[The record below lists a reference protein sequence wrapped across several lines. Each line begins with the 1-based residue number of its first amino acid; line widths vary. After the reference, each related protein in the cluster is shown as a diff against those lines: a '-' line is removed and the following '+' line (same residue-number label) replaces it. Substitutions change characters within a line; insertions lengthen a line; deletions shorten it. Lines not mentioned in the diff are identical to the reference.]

1 MNETAAKIVS
11 EVTEMREESVKYFLC
26 DDGSYIAATYAAP
39 VHYNENGVWKEIDNT
54 LTPSSKSGETV
65 YSTKGGL
72 NITVPSELGSGK
84 RFTATNG
91 GYTISFGV
99 KSIDNSL
106 SAQAKVVETDALP
119 SVVKMNST
127 AEISDEKVTA
137 LSMAQN
143 AETLTEKQKVEKFNN
158 EQMTVDKQSGAVV
171 YKGFDQQSDLEYIVT
186 SNSLKENIVVYK
198 PQDEYVYSFDL
209 DSDGLIPVEQAN
221 GSIILVE
228 SEASQE
234 AVFTLDAPYMYDAN
248 GAESYDIE
256 LSIKENGD
264 EYVVTVEVDS
274 TWLNNS
280 EREFPVVID
289 PTWSAPNSKIQDIY
303 VINGTFANSPRSNS
317 EIRAGRN
324 LTNIVRSY
332 IKLTLPSN
340 LPIGYSLYNSTLV
353 LRKQNYF
360 KVSEDIE
367 VRAYDCKDAAAW
379 STSSI
384 SWNNQPFNNS
394 NNGYLNSNPELL
406 SSVAASSG
414 LSSYTFNITGA
425 VQRWINGGNNNG
437 IMLASS
443 NESTKTQVDF
453 YSTRASSSGS
463 RPSFVMYYYDPYVS
477 EKKWTPKCQLSDSK
491 TVHVRCSLPWTV
503 EISPDSP
510 WLSVTDLKDK
520 TFKLRAAE
528 NTMASARSGTATVK
542 TSLNGVESVIGT
554 IAVTQFG
561 AEPNIIL
568 STEQVDLKHTNQS
581 KTITVTSN
589 SSWTV
594 SKDSDW
600 IDIENGEGTGN
611 ASFEINT
618 TENNTSNTRIGTIT
632 VQAGTVSKTITV
644 TQFDG
649 VSELFNP
656 INSNDT
662 SETRASTEYN
672 HPLAQWAM
680 KLAYSAYM
688 PLKGRIS
695 DIAPGMFMESGI
707 NPAQDEL
714 AACGF
719 ESNIYNN
726 GENDTVCHV
735 IGHRNISYDL
745 SNNIDGGNDDATL
758 GVYKNVSGSG
768 FEGCFI
774 SNDQSGLRS
783 DDAMDSTGMY
793 CGGYSGA
800 FWNTLSLEGA
810 NNTDGG
816 NNNGTLGILEG
827 TGKCEPT
834 GVFSGNDSSGL
845 RTDVSMDSIGMSCV
859 GSSEAFWNTLSLEG
873 ANNTD
878 CVFKTNTN
886 GGNNGYFGVSK
897 GTIARKSVGAFVRND
912 SSCLRTDDFVDDI
925 YIDSRQNS
933 GTFQNTLNSDGE
945 NNADCM
951 RTLVVVDI
959 RGTSTNKDWIT
970 DVGTQFTSV
979 GINFETG
986 MNMVL
991 NSLYHGTGDTENC
1004 TECNGDGCEFCEG
1017 YIPHNNISNPIFLV
1031 TGHSLGAAVA
1041 NLVASHLNS
1050 CTDTAHCSGTRT
1062 VQDVYAYTFAT
1073 PKTVKNSTGNNDQNI
1088 FNILNNND
1096 VVPLVPTNIM
1106 ALNWADNG
1114 WTRHGRDFHL
1124 SMPMYVQLPL
1134 LKSLDTAALGLG
1146 GHAMSTYSHWLETL
1160 PGKLNKNA
1168 EAITAADLDA
1178 ISDAREAAG
1187 LLPRLLRVKCP
1198 VDVTLK
1204 DSEGNIIA
1212 YESARENAVYPNITE
1227 SEVVSWISNNNE
1239 KVFFL
1244 PFGCEDVTAEI
1255 EAYDYG
1261 TMNVALETIGA
1272 GDQLDSMTYSN
1283 VSLYPGKD
1291 FEIQIDENSVP
1302 SESQLMAVA
1311 EDGTQ
1316 TEPSKNPYLKSAVPD
1331 TPYAGNNYITVV
1343 TDRSV
1348 TKVQFVHHD
1357 SRDTM
1362 TYTRDNVDVTLVDDG
1377 EVLTWRIHR
1386 NFPAT
1391 VYDVGVKVG
1400 SYNWYYTE
1408 RVFELKTS

>member
-1 MNETAAKIVS
+1 MKKKKVCKMITAAALSLLFVFSIIPASALDSLSVEETAAKIVS

-26 DDGSYIAATYAAP
+26 DDGSHIAATYAAP

-72 NITVPSELGSGK
+72 NVTVPSDLGSGK

-127 AEISDEKVTA
+127 AEISNEKVTA
-137 LSMAQN
+137 SSMAQK

-171 YKGFDQQSDLEYIVT
+171 YKGFDRQSDLEYIVT

-198 PQDEYVYSFDL
+198 PQAEYVYSFDL

-228 SEASQE
+228 SEDSQE

-264 EYVVTVEVDS
+264 EYVVTVEADS

-289 PTWSAPNSKIQDIY
+289 PTWSAPNSKIQDVY
-303 VINGTFANSPRSNS
+303 VINGTFANSPRSNT

-332 IKLTLPSN
+332 IKLTLPTN

-353 LRKQNYF
+353 LKKQNYF
-360 KVSEDIE
+360 KVSKDIDI
-367 VRAYDCKDAAAW
+367 RAYDCKNVASW

-384 SWNNQPFNNS
+384 SWNNQPFDNS
-394 NNGYLNSNPELL
+394 NNGYLNSDPELL
-406 SSVAASSG
+406 SSVAAKSDMD
-414 LSSYTFNITGA
+414 SYSFDITKA
-425 VQRWINGGNNNG
+425 VSRWEKGETNNG

-443 NESTKTQVDF
+443 DESTKTQVDF
-453 YSTRASSSGS
+453 YSTRATAAET
-463 RPSFVMYYYDPYVS
+463 RPNFVMYYHDPYVS
-477 EKKWTPKCQLSDSK
+477 LKKWTPTCKSSVSS
-491 TVHVRCSLPWTV
+491 TVNILCRLPWTV
-503 EISPDSP
+503 EITPDSP
-510 WLSVTDLKDK
+510 WLTVTDLKAK
-520 TFKLRAAE
+520 SFKLKAAE
-528 NTMASARSGTATVK
+528 NTLASERSGTVTVK
-542 TSLNGVESVIGT
+542 TSLGDVTSVIGT
-554 IAVTQFG
+554 ITVTQFG

-568 STEQVDLKHTNQS
+568 DTEHMDVKHTNQT
-581 KTITVTSN
+581 KTISVVSN
-589 SSWTV
+589 SSWTA
-594 SKDSDW
+594 SSNSDW
-600 IDIENGEGTGN
+600 IEIENGNGIGNSTFSMTVQGNTKQENGTN
-611 ASFEINT
+611 D
-618 TENNTSNTRIGTIT
+618 TRTGTVT

-644 TQFDG
+644 RQFDEA
-649 VSELFNP
+649 SEYFNP
-656 INSNDT
+656 INS
-662 SETRASTEYN
+662 EGIGVTRPSTEYN

-680 KLAYSAYM
+680 KLAYAAYK
-688 PLKGRIS
+688 PLKGQFS
-695 DIAPGMFMESGI
+695 DIAPGKFMEPDIRS
-707 NPAQDEL
+707 AQEEL
-714 AACGF
+714 DDYGF
-719 ESNIYNN
+719 ESSIYND
-726 GENDTVCHV
+726 GDNDTVCHV
-735 IGHRNISYDL
+735 IGHKQIYANI
-745 SNNIDGGNDDATL
+745 NNSTNGGND
-758 GVYKNVSGSG
+758 
-768 FEGCFI
+768 
-774 SNDQSGLRS
+774 
-783 DDAMDSTGMY
+783 
-793 CGGYSGA
+793 
-800 FWNTLSLEGA
+800 
-810 NNTDGG
+810 
-816 NNNGTLGILEG
+816 NGTLGIFEG
-827 TGKCEPT
+827 TAKCRST
-834 GVFSGNDSSGL
+834 GVIYGTNQSGL
-845 RTDVSMDSIGMSCV
+845 RTDVSMDSTGMSCV
-859 GSSEAFWNTLSLEG
+859 GSSEAFWNTLNSNG
-873 ANNTD
+873 ANNT
-878 CVFKTNTN
+878 
-886 GGNNGYFGVSK
+886 
-897 GTIARKSVGAFVRND
+897 
-912 SSCLRTDDFVDDI
+912 
-925 YIDSRQNS
+925 
-933 GTFQNTLNSDGE
+933 
-945 NNADCM
+945 DCM

-959 RGTSTNKDWIT
+959 RGSSTNKDWIT
-970 DVGTQFTSV
+970 DFGTQLDPNWGSF
-979 GINFETG
+979 GAG
-986 MNMVL
+986 MEMVL
-991 NSLYHGTGDTENC
+991 KSLYHGTGDTENC
-1004 TECNGDGCEFCEG
+1004 TKCNGKSDGCEYCKG
-1017 YIPHNNISNPIFLV
+1017 YIPFNNISNPIFLV

-1041 NLVASHLNS
+1041 NLVAEHLNS
-1050 CTDTAHCSGTRT
+1050 CKDTNHCPGSRT
-1062 VQDVYAYTFAT
+1062 EKDIYSYTFAT
-1073 PKTVKNSTGNNDQNI
+1073 PKTVKNKQGSDSQNI

-1096 VVPLVPTNIM
+1096 IVPLVPTNIL

-1114 WTRHGRDFHL
+1114 WTRHGRDFRIT
-1124 SMPMYVQLPL
+1124 MPMNVDLWW
-1134 LKSLDTAALGLG
+1134 LKPFDTALLGFG
-1146 GHAMSTYSHWLETL
+1146 GHAMSTYSRWLESL
-1160 PGKLNKNA
+1160 PGMLNKKA
-1168 EAITAADLDA
+1168 EDITTADLESLTDN
-1178 ISDAREAAG
+1178 REAVG
-1187 LLPRLLRVKCP
+1187 LLPRLFKVKCP

-1204 DSEGNIIA
+1204 DSAGNIVA
-1212 YESARENAVYPNITE
+1212 YESARENAVYPEIAE
-1227 SEVVSWISNNNE
+1227 SGIASWISKDNE

-1272 GDQLDSMTYSN
+1272 GDQLESMTYSN

-1302 SESQLMAVA
+1302 NESRLMAVA

-1377 EVLTWRIHR
+1377 ETLTWRIHR

-1408 RVFELKTS
+1408 RVFELTRA

>member
-1 MNETAAKIVS
+1 MKKKKVCKMITAAALSLLFVFSIIPASALDSLSVEETTAKIVS

-72 NITVPSELGSGK
+72 NVTVPSDLESGK

-127 AEISDEKVTA
+127 ADISDEKVTA
-137 LSMAQN
+137 SSMAQKV
-143 AETLTEKQKVEKFNN
+143 ETLTEKQKVEKFNN

-171 YKGFDQQSDLEYIVT
+171 YKGFNQQFDLEYIVT

-198 PQDEYVYSFDL
+198 PQAEYVYSFDL

-228 SEASQE
+228 SEDSQE

-264 EYVVTVEVDS
+264 EYVVTVEADS

-289 PTWSAPNSKIQDIY
+289 PTWSAPNSKIQDVY
-303 VINGTFANSPRSNS
+303 VINGTFANSPRSNT

-332 IKLTLPSN
+332 IKLTLPTN

-353 LRKQNYF
+353 LKKQNYF
-360 KVSEDIE
+360 KVSKDIDI
-367 VRAYDCKDAAAW
+367 RAYDCKDAASW

-384 SWNNQPFNNS
+384 SWNNQPFDNS
-394 NNGYLNSNPELL
+394 NNGYLNSDPELL
-406 SSVAASSG
+406 SSVAAKSDSED
-414 LSSYTFNITGA
+414 YIFNITKA
-425 VQRWINGGNNNG
+425 VSRWEKGETNNG

-443 NESTKTQVDF
+443 DESAKTQVDF
-453 YSTRASSSGS
+453 YSTRATAAET
-463 RPSFVMYYYDPYVS
+463 RPNFVMYYHDPYVS
-477 EKKWTPKCQLSDSK
+477 LKKWTPTCKSSVSS
-491 TVHVRCSLPWTV
+491 TVHVLCRLPWTV

-510 WLSVTDLKDK
+510 WLTVTDLKASS
-520 TFKLRAAE
+520 FKLKATE
-528 NTMASARSGTATVK
+528 NTLASERSGTVTVK
-542 TSLNGVESVIGT
+542 TSLGDVTSVIGT
-554 IAVTQFG
+554 ITVTQFG

-568 STEQVDLKHTNQS
+568 DTEHMDVKHTNQT
-581 KTITVTSN
+581 KTISVVSN
-589 SSWTV
+589 SSWTA
-594 SKDSDW
+594 SSNSDW
-600 IDIENGEGTGN
+600 IEIENGNGIGNSTFSMTVQGNTKQENGTN
-611 ASFEINT
+611 D
-618 TENNTSNTRIGTIT
+618 TRTGTVT

-644 TQFDG
+644 RQFDEA
-649 VSELFNP
+649 SEYFNP
-656 INSNDT
+656 INS
-662 SETRASTEYN
+662 EGIGVTRPSTEYN

-680 KLAYSAYM
+680 KLAYAAYK
-688 PLKGRIS
+688 PLKGQFS
-695 DIAPGMFMESGI
+695 DIAPGKFMEPDIRS
-707 NPAQDEL
+707 AQEEL
-714 AACGF
+714 DDYGF
-719 ESNIYNN
+719 ESSIYND
-726 GENDTVCHV
+726 GDNDTVCHV
-735 IGHRNISYDL
+735 IGHKQIYANI
-745 SNNIDGGNDDATL
+745 NNSTNGGND
-758 GVYKNVSGSG
+758 
-768 FEGCFI
+768 
-774 SNDQSGLRS
+774 
-783 DDAMDSTGMY
+783 
-793 CGGYSGA
+793 
-800 FWNTLSLEGA
+800 
-810 NNTDGG
+810 
-816 NNNGTLGILEG
+816 NGTLGIFEG
-827 TGKCEPT
+827 TAKCRST
-834 GVFSGNDSSGL
+834 GVIYGTNQSGL
-845 RTDVSMDSIGMSCV
+845 RTDVSMDSTGMSCV
-859 GSSEAFWNTLSLEG
+859 GSSEAFWNTLNSNG
-873 ANNTD
+873 ANNT
-878 CVFKTNTN
+878 
-886 GGNNGYFGVSK
+886 
-897 GTIARKSVGAFVRND
+897 
-912 SSCLRTDDFVDDI
+912 
-925 YIDSRQNS
+925 
-933 GTFQNTLNSDGE
+933 
-945 NNADCM
+945 DCM

-959 RGTSTNKDWIT
+959 RGSSTNKDWIT
-970 DVGTQFTSV
+970 DFGTQLDPNWGSF
-979 GINFETG
+979 GAG
-986 MNMVL
+986 MEMVL
-991 NSLYHGTGDTENC
+991 KSLYHGTGDTENC
-1004 TECNGDGCEFCEG
+1004 TKCNGGGCEHCKG
-1017 YIPHNNISNPIFLV
+1017 YIPYNNISNPIFLV

-1041 NLVASHLNS
+1041 NLVAEHLNS
-1050 CTDTAHCSGTRT
+1050 CKDTNHCPGSRT
-1062 VQDVYAYTFAT
+1062 EKDIYAYTFAT
-1073 PKTVKNSTGNNDQNI
+1073 PKTENDITKYDNKKNQNI

-1096 VVPLVPTNIM
+1096 IVTFVPTNFSKP
-1106 ALNWADNG
+1106 NWSDNG
-1114 WTRHGRDFHL
+1114 WTRYGRDFRIT
-1124 SMPMYVQLPL
+1124 MPLYLNSRFIK
-1134 LKSLDTAALGLG
+1134 KSGTADFGFG
-1146 GHAMSTYSHWLETL
+1146 GHAMSTYRHWLEIL
-1160 PGKLNKNA
+1160 PGMLNKKA
-1168 EAITAADLDA
+1168 EDITTEDLKS
-1178 ISDAREAAG
+1178 ISDDRDAVG
-1187 LLPRLLRVKCP
+1187 LLPRLFKVKCP

-1204 DSEGNIIA
+1204 DSDENIVA
-1212 YESARENAVYPNITE
+1212 YESARENAVYPEITE
-1227 SEVVSWISNNNE
+1227 RGITSYISEDNE

-1255 EAYDYG
+1255 EAHDYG

-1272 GDQLDSMTYSN
+1272 GDQLESMTYSN

-1302 SESQLMAVA
+1302 NESRLMAVA

-1377 EVLTWRIHR
+1377 ETLTWRIHR

-1408 RVFELKTS
+1408 RVFELTRA

>member
-1 MNETAAKIVS
+1 MKKKKVCKRITAVALSLLFVLSIIPASALDSLSVEETAAKIVS

-72 NITVPSELGSGK
+72 NVTVPSELGSGK

-106 SAQAKVVETDALP
+106 SAQAKVVETDAFP

-137 LSMAQN
+137 SSMAQK

-171 YKGFDQQSDLEYIVT
+171 YKGFNQQSDLEYIVT

-198 PQDEYVYSFDL
+198 PQAEYVYSFDL
-209 DSDGLIPVEQAN
+209 DSDGLIPVEQPN

-228 SEASQE
+228 SAASQE

-264 EYVVTVEVDS
+264 EYVVTVEADS

-280 EREFPVVID
+280 ERKFPVVID
-289 PTWSAPNSKIQDIY
+289 PTWSAPNSKIQDVY

-332 IKLTLPSN
+332 IKLTLPTN
-340 LPIGYSLYNSTLV
+340 LPIGYSVYSSTITFT
-353 LRKQNYF
+353 KQNYF
-360 KVSEDIE
+360 KVSKDID
-367 VRAYDCKDAAAW
+367 VRAYDCKDAASW

-384 SWNNQPFNNS
+384 SWNNQPFDNT
-394 NNGYLNSNPELL
+394 NNGYLHSKPELL
-406 SSVAASSG
+406 SSVAAKSDMD
-414 LSSYTFNITGA
+414 SYSFDITKA
-425 VQRWINGGNNNG
+425 VQRWENGGNNNG

-443 NESTKTQVDF
+443 DESTKTQVDF
-453 YSTRASSSGS
+453 YSTRETTAEK
-463 RPSFVMYYYDPYVS
+463 RPAFVMSYNLPRVS
-477 EKKWTPKCQLSDSK
+477 MQRWTPTCESSNSG
-491 TVHVRCSLPWTV
+491 TVNVTCGLPWTV
-503 EISPDSP
+503 EVSPDSP
-510 WLSVTDLKDK
+510 WLTVTNLKASS
-520 TFKLRAAE
+520 FKLKADE
-528 NTMASARSGTATVK
+528 NTLASERSGTVTVK
-542 TSLNGVESVIGT
+542 TSLGNVTSVIGT
-554 IAVTQFG
+554 IAVTQLG
-561 AEPNIIL
+561 AEPSVVLDTEHLRVNH
-568 STEQVDLKHTNQS
+568 TEQT

-589 SSWTV
+589 SSWSAST
-594 SKDSDW
+594 DSDW
-600 IDIENGEGTGN
+600 IEIENGNGIGN
-611 ASFEINT
+611 STFSIKTKNNAMVEDEINNSRT
-618 TENNTSNTRIGTIT
+618 GTVT
-632 VQAGTVSKTITV
+632 VQAGTVSKIITV
-644 TQFDG
+644 TQYDEASDF
-649 VSELFNP
+649 FNK
-656 INSNDT
+656 INSDGIN
-662 SETRASTEYN
+662 ETRPSTEYY

-680 KLAYSAYM
+680 KLAYSAYK
-688 PLKGRIS
+688 PLKGQFS
-695 DIAPGMFMESGI
+695 DIAPGKFMEPGI
-707 NPAQDEL
+707 REAQEEL
-714 AACGF
+714 RDYGF
-719 ESNIYNN
+719 ESSIYND
-726 GENDTVCHV
+726 GDNDTVCHV
-735 IGHRNISYDL
+735 IGHKQIYANI
-745 SNNIDGGNDDATL
+745 NN
-758 GVYKNVSGSG
+758 S
-768 FEGCFI
+768 
-774 SNDQSGLRS
+774 
-783 DDAMDSTGMY
+783 
-793 CGGYSGA
+793 
-800 FWNTLSLEGA
+800 
-810 NNTDGG
+810 
-816 NNNGTLGILEG
+816 
-827 TGKCEPT
+827 
-834 GVFSGNDSSGL
+834 
-845 RTDVSMDSIGMSCV
+845 
-859 GSSEAFWNTLSLEG
+859 
-873 ANNTD
+873 
-878 CVFKTNTN
+878 TN
-886 GGNNGYFGVSK
+886 GGNDNDRYLGVLEGIDRNESI
-897 GTIARKSVGAFVRND
+897 GVYTDND
-912 SSCLRTDDFVDDI
+912 SSRLRTDDFVGNV
-925 YIDSRQNS
+925 YFDSRKNS
-933 GTFQNTLNSDGE
+933 GTFQNTLSSDGA
-945 NNADCM
+945 NNTNDM
-951 RTLVVVDI
+951 RTLVVIDI
-959 RGTSTNKDWIT
+959 RGTSTNRDWVT
-970 DVGTQFTSV
+970 DIGTQ
-979 GINFETG
+979 INPDWGSFDAG
-986 MNMVL
+986 MEIVL
-991 NSLYHGTGDTENC
+991 KSLYHGTGDTENC
-1004 TECNGDGCEFCEG
+1004 KKCNGNSNGCAYCKG
-1017 YIPHNNISNPIFLV
+1017 YIPFNNISNPIFLV

-1041 NLVASHLNS
+1041 NLLAEHLIS
-1050 CTDTAHCSGTRT
+1050 CDNTNHCPGSRKIE
-1062 VQDVYAYTFAT
+1062 DIYAYTFAT
-1073 PKTVKNSTGNNDQNI
+1073 PKTVKNKPGKDYKNI

-1096 VVPLVPTNIM
+1096 IVPLVPTNIL

-1114 WTRHGRDFHL
+1114 WTRHGRDFRIT
-1124 SMPMYVQLPL
+1124 MPMDVDLWW
-1134 LKSLDTAALGLG
+1134 LKPFDTALLGFG
-1146 GHAMSTYSHWLETL
+1146 GHAMSTYSRWLEKL
-1160 PGKLNKNA
+1160 PGMLNKKA
-1168 EAITAADLDA
+1168 EDITTADLESLTDN
-1178 ISDAREAAG
+1178 REAVG
-1187 LLPRLLRVKCP
+1187 LLPRLLTIKCP

-1204 DSEGNIIA
+1204 DSAGNIVA
-1212 YESARENAVYPNITE
+1212 YESARENAVYPEITE
-1227 SEVVSWISNNNE
+1227 SGITSWISKDNE

-1261 TMNVALETIGA
+1261 TMNVALKTIGA
-1272 GDQLDSMTYSN
+1272 GDQLESMTYSN

-1377 EVLTWRIHR
+1377 ETLTWRIHR

-1408 RVFELKTS
+1408 RVFELTRA

>member
-1 MNETAAKIVS
+1 MKRKKVFKRITAAALSLLFVFSIIPASALDSLSVEETTAKIVS

-72 NITVPSELGSGK
+72 NVTVPSDLGSGK

-127 AEISDEKVTA
+127 AEISNEKVTA
-137 LSMAQN
+137 SSMAQK

-171 YKGFDQQSDLEYIVT
+171 YKGFDRQSDLEYIVT

-198 PQDEYVYSFDL
+198 PQDEYVYRFDL
-209 DSDGLIPVEQAN
+209 DSDGLIPIEQPN

-264 EYVVTVEVDS
+264 EYVVMVEADS

-289 PTWSAPNSKIQDIY
+289 PTWSAPNSKIQDVY
-303 VINGTFANSPRSNS
+303 VINGTFANSPRSNT

-332 IKLTLPSN
+332 IKLSMPTN
-340 LPIGYSLYNSTLV
+340 LPTGYVLKHSTLTFK
-353 LRKQNYF
+353 KQNYF
-360 KVSEDIE
+360 KTSKDID
-367 VRAYDCKDAAAW
+367 VRAYDCKDAASW

-384 SWNNQPFNNS
+384 SWNNQPFSNS

-406 SSVAASSG
+406 SSVAAKSD
-414 LSSYTFNITGA
+414 LDSYSFSITKA
-425 VQRWINGGNNNG
+425 VQRWLNGEINNG
-437 IMLASS
+437 IMLSS
-443 NESTKTQVDF
+443 SDESTKTQVDF
-453 YSTRASSSGS
+453 YSTRTSASEN
-463 RPSFVMYYYDPYVS
+463 RPGFVIYYQPPYVAS
-477 EKKWTPKCQLSDSK
+477 QAWTPTYESSTCRAIGV
-491 TVHVRCSLPWTV
+491 TCSLPWTV

-510 WLSVTDLKDK
+510 WLTVTDLKAN
-520 TFKLRAAE
+520 TFKLKVDE
-528 NTMASARSGTATVK
+528 NTLASERVGTATVK
-542 TSLNGVESVIGT
+542 MTANGTGIAIGT
-554 IAVTQFG
+554 ITVTQFG
-561 AEPNIIL
+561 AEPSVVL
-568 STEQVDLKHTNQS
+568 DTEHLDVKHTNQT
-581 KTITVTSN
+581 KTITVASN
-589 SSWTV
+589 SSW
-594 SKDSDW
+594 SASSDSSW
-600 IDIENGEGTGN
+600 IEIENGNGIGNSTFSMTVQGNTKQENGTN
-611 ASFEINT
+611 D
-618 TENNTSNTRIGTIT
+618 TRTGTVT

-644 TQFDG
+644 RQFDEA
-649 VSELFNP
+649 SEYFNP
-656 INSNDT
+656 INS
-662 SETRASTEYN
+662 EGIGVTRPSTEYN

-680 KLAYSAYM
+680 KLAYAAYK
-688 PLKGRIS
+688 PLKGQFS
-695 DIAPGMFMESGI
+695 DIAPGKFMEPDIRS
-707 NPAQDEL
+707 AQEEL
-714 AACGF
+714 DDYGF
-719 ESNIYNN
+719 ESSIYND
-726 GENDTVCHV
+726 GDNDTVCHV
-735 IGHRNISYDL
+735 IGHKQIYANI
-745 SNNIDGGNDDATL
+745 NNSTNGGND
-758 GVYKNVSGSG
+758 
-768 FEGCFI
+768 
-774 SNDQSGLRS
+774 
-783 DDAMDSTGMY
+783 
-793 CGGYSGA
+793 
-800 FWNTLSLEGA
+800 
-810 NNTDGG
+810 
-816 NNNGTLGILEG
+816 NGTLGIFEG
-827 TGKCEPT
+827 TAKCRST
-834 GVFSGNDSSGL
+834 GVIYGTNQSGL
-845 RTDVSMDSIGMSCV
+845 RTDVSMDSTGMSCV
-859 GSSEAFWNTLSLEG
+859 GSSEAFWNTLNSNG
-873 ANNTD
+873 ANNT
-878 CVFKTNTN
+878 
-886 GGNNGYFGVSK
+886 
-897 GTIARKSVGAFVRND
+897 
-912 SSCLRTDDFVDDI
+912 
-925 YIDSRQNS
+925 
-933 GTFQNTLNSDGE
+933 
-945 NNADCM
+945 DCM

-959 RGTSTNKDWIT
+959 RGSSTNKDWIT
-970 DVGTQFTSV
+970 DFGTQLDPNWGSF
-979 GINFETG
+979 GAG
-986 MNMVL
+986 MEMVL
-991 NSLYHGTGDTENC
+991 KSLYHGTGDTENC
-1004 TECNGDGCEFCEG
+1004 TKCNGKSDGCEYCKG
-1017 YIPHNNISNPIFLV
+1017 YIPFNNISNPIFLV

-1041 NLVASHLNS
+1041 NLVAEHLNS
-1050 CTDTAHCSGTRT
+1050 CKDTNHCPGSRT
-1062 VQDVYAYTFAT
+1062 EKDIYSYTFAT
-1073 PKTVKNSTGNNDQNI
+1073 PKTVKNKQGSDSQNI

-1096 VVPLVPTNIM
+1096 IVPLVPTNIL

-1114 WTRHGRDFHL
+1114 WTRHGRDFRIT
-1124 SMPMYVQLPL
+1124 MPMNVDLWW
-1134 LKSLDTAALGLG
+1134 LKPFDTALLGFG
-1146 GHAMSTYSHWLETL
+1146 GHAMSTYSRWLESF
-1160 PGKLNKNA
+1160 PGMLNKKA
-1168 EAITAADLDA
+1168 EDITTADLESLTDN
-1178 ISDAREAAG
+1178 REAVG
-1187 LLPRLLRVKCP
+1187 LLPRLFKVKCP

-1204 DSEGNIIA
+1204 DSAGNIVA
-1212 YESARENAVYPNITE
+1212 YESARENAVYPEIAESGIT
-1227 SEVVSWISNNNE
+1227 SWISKDNE

-1272 GDQLDSMTYSN
+1272 GDQLESMIYSN

-1302 SESQLMAVA
+1302 NESRLMAVA

-1377 EVLTWRIHR
+1377 ETLTWRIHR

-1408 RVFELKTS
+1408 RVFELTRA

>member
-1 MNETAAKIVS
+1 MKKKKVCKMITAAALSLLFVFSIISASALDSLSVEETTAKIVS

-72 NITVPSELGSGK
+72 NVTVPSNLGSGK

-91 GYTISFGV
+91 GYTISFSV

-127 AEISDEKVTA
+127 ADISDEKVTA
-137 LSMAQN
+137 SSMAQK

-171 YKGFDQQSDLEYIVT
+171 YKGFNQQSDLEYIVT

-198 PQDEYVYSFDL
+198 PQAEYVYSFDL

-264 EYVVTVEVDS
+264 EYVVTVEADS

-289 PTWSAPNSKIQDIY
+289 PTWSAPNSKIQDVY
-303 VINGTFANSPRSNS
+303 VINGTFANSPRSNT

-332 IKLTLPSN
+332 IKLSMPTN
-340 LPIGYSLYNSTLV
+340 LPTGYVLKHSTLTFK
-353 LRKQNYF
+353 KQNYF
-360 KVSEDIE
+360 KTSKDID
-367 VRAYDCKDAAAW
+367 VRAYDCKDAASW

-384 SWNNQPFNNS
+384 SWNNQPFSNS

-406 SSVAASSG
+406 SSVAAKSD
-414 LSSYTFNITGA
+414 LDSYSFSITKA
-425 VQRWINGGNNNG
+425 VQRWLNGEINNG
-437 IMLASS
+437 IMLSS
-443 NESTKTQVDF
+443 SDESTKTQVDF
-453 YSTRASSSGS
+453 YSTRTSASEN
-463 RPSFVMYYYDPYVS
+463 RPGFVIYYQPPYVAS
-477 EKKWTPKCQLSDSK
+477 QAWTPTYESSTCRAIGV
-491 TVHVRCSLPWTV
+491 TCSLPWTV

-510 WLSVTDLKDK
+510 WLTVTDLKAN
-520 TFKLRAAE
+520 TFKLKVDE
-528 NTMASARSGTATVK
+528 NTLASERVGTATVK
-542 TSLNGVESVIGT
+542 MTANGTGIAIGT
-554 IAVTQFG
+554 ITVTQFG
-561 AEPNIIL
+561 AEPSVVL
-568 STEQVDLKHTNQS
+568 DTEHLDVKHTNQT
-581 KTITVTSN
+581 KTITVASN
-589 SSWTV
+589 SSW
-594 SKDSDW
+594 SASSDSSW
-600 IDIENGEGTGN
+600 IEIENGNGIGNSTFSMTVQGNTKQENGTN
-611 ASFEINT
+611 D
-618 TENNTSNTRIGTIT
+618 TRTGTVT

-644 TQFDG
+644 RQFDEA
-649 VSELFNP
+649 SEYFNP
-656 INSNDT
+656 INS
-662 SETRASTEYN
+662 EGIGVTRPSTEYN

-680 KLAYSAYM
+680 KLAYAAYK
-688 PLKGRIS
+688 PLKGQFS
-695 DIAPGMFMESGI
+695 DIAPGKFMEPDIRS
-707 NPAQDEL
+707 AQEEL
-714 AACGF
+714 DDYGF
-719 ESNIYNN
+719 ESSIYND
-726 GENDTVCHV
+726 GDNDTVCHV
-735 IGHRNISYDL
+735 IGHKQIYANI
-745 SNNIDGGNDDATL
+745 NNSTNGGND
-758 GVYKNVSGSG
+758 
-768 FEGCFI
+768 
-774 SNDQSGLRS
+774 
-783 DDAMDSTGMY
+783 
-793 CGGYSGA
+793 
-800 FWNTLSLEGA
+800 
-810 NNTDGG
+810 
-816 NNNGTLGILEG
+816 NGTLGIFEG
-827 TGKCEPT
+827 TAKCRST
-834 GVFSGNDSSGL
+834 GVIYGTNQSGL
-845 RTDVSMDSIGMSCV
+845 RTDVSMDSTGMSCV
-859 GSSEAFWNTLSLEG
+859 GSSEAFWNTLNSNG
-873 ANNTD
+873 ANNT
-878 CVFKTNTN
+878 
-886 GGNNGYFGVSK
+886 
-897 GTIARKSVGAFVRND
+897 
-912 SSCLRTDDFVDDI
+912 
-925 YIDSRQNS
+925 
-933 GTFQNTLNSDGE
+933 
-945 NNADCM
+945 DCM

-959 RGTSTNKDWIT
+959 RGSSTNKDWIT
-970 DVGTQFTSV
+970 DFGTQLDPNWGSF
-979 GINFETG
+979 GAG
-986 MNMVL
+986 MEMVL
-991 NSLYHGTGDTENC
+991 KSLYHGTGDTENC
-1004 TECNGDGCEFCEG
+1004 TKCNGKSDGCEYCKG
-1017 YIPHNNISNPIFLV
+1017 YIPFNNISNPIFLV

-1041 NLVASHLNS
+1041 NLVAEHLNS
-1050 CTDTAHCSGTRT
+1050 CKDTNHCPGSRT
-1062 VQDVYAYTFAT
+1062 EKDIYSYTFAT
-1073 PKTVKNSTGNNDQNI
+1073 PKTVKNKQGSDSQNI

-1096 VVPLVPTNIM
+1096 IVPLVPTNIL

-1114 WTRHGRDFHL
+1114 WTRHGRDFRIT
-1124 SMPMYVQLPL
+1124 MPMNVDLWW
-1134 LKSLDTAALGLG
+1134 LKPFDTALLGFG
-1146 GHAMSTYSHWLETL
+1146 GHAMSTYSRWLESF
-1160 PGKLNKNA
+1160 PGMLNKKA
-1168 EAITAADLDA
+1168 EDITTADLESLTDN
-1178 ISDAREAAG
+1178 REAVG
-1187 LLPRLLRVKCP
+1187 LLPRLFKVKCP

-1204 DSEGNIIA
+1204 DSAGNIVA
-1212 YESARENAVYPNITE
+1212 YESARENAVYLELAE
-1227 SEVVSWISNNNE
+1227 SGIASWISKDNE

-1272 GDQLDSMTYSN
+1272 GDQLESMIYSN

-1302 SESQLMAVA
+1302 NESRLMAVA

-1316 TEPSKNPYLKSAVPD
+1316 TEPLKNPYLKSAVPD

-1377 EVLTWRIHR
+1377 ETLTWRIHR

-1408 RVFELKTS
+1408 RVFELTRA

>member
-1 MNETAAKIVS
+1 MFKRITAAALSLLFVFSIIPASALDSLSVEETTAKIVS

-54 LTPSSKSGETV
+54 LTLSSKSGETV

-72 NITVPSELGSGK
+72 NVTVPSDLGSGK

-137 LSMAQN
+137 SSMAQK

-171 YKGFDQQSDLEYIVT
+171 YKGFNQQSDLEYIVT

-198 PQDEYVYSFDL
+198 PQAEYVYSFDL
-209 DSDGLIPVEQAN
+209 DSDGLIPVEQPN

-264 EYVVTVEVDS
+264 EYVVTVEADS

-289 PTWSAPNSKIQDIY
+289 PTWSAPNSKIQDVY
-303 VINGTFANSPRSNS
+303 VINGTFANSPRSNT

-332 IKLTLPSN
+332 IKLTLPTN

-353 LRKQNYF
+353 LKKQNYF
-360 KVSEDIE
+360 KVSKDIDI
-367 VRAYDCKDAAAW
+367 RAYDCKDASSW

-384 SWNNQPFNNS
+384 SWNNQPFDNS
-394 NNGYLNSNPELL
+394 NNGYLHSNPELL
-406 SSVAASSG
+406 SSVAAKSDSED
-414 LSSYTFNITGA
+414 YIFNITKA
-425 VQRWINGGNNNG
+425 VSRWEKGETNNG

-443 NESTKTQVDF
+443 DESTKTQVDF
-453 YSTRASSSGS
+453 YSTRATATET
-463 RPSFVMYYYDPYVS
+463 RPNFVMYYHDPYVS
-477 EKKWTPKCQLSDSK
+477 LKKWTPTCKSSVSS
-491 TVHVRCSLPWTV
+491 TVNILCRLPWTV
-503 EISPDSP
+503 EITPDSP
-510 WLSVTDLKDK
+510 WLNVTDLKAK
-520 TFKLRAAE
+520 SFKLKADE
-528 NTMASARSGTATVK
+528 NTLASERSGTVTVK
-542 TSLNGVESVIGT
+542 TSLGEVTSVIGT
-554 IAVTQFG
+554 ITVTQLG
-561 AEPNIIL
+561 AEPSVVL
-568 STEQVDLKHTNQS
+568 DTEHLKVDHTKQT
-581 KTITVTSN
+581 KTVTVTSN
-589 SSWTV
+589 SSW
-594 SKDSDW
+594 SASADSDW
-600 IDIENGEGTGN
+600 IEIENGNGIGN
-611 ASFEINT
+611 STFKVKVQEIPKNDDNT
-618 TENNTSNTRIGTIT
+618 TNSRTGTVT
-632 VQAGTVSKTITV
+632 VQAGTISKTITV
-644 TQFDG
+644 TQLDE
-649 VSELFNP
+649 VSEFFNP
-656 INSNDT
+656 IKSDG
-662 SETRASTEYN
+662 SCETRPSTEYN
-672 HPLAQWAM
+672 HPLALWAM
-680 KLAYSAYM
+680 NLAYSAYM
-688 PLKGRIS
+688 PLTGDFS
-695 DIAPGMFMESGI
+695 GLAPGLFMEDNIVSAEDLLDDYGI
-707 NPAQDEL
+707 KSVAFNTDKK
-714 AACGF
+714 
-719 ESNIYNN
+719 
-726 GENDTVCHV
+726 DTVCHI
-735 IGHRNISYDL
+735 IGHKQIYADINY
-745 SNNIDGGNDDATL
+745 NT
-758 GVYKNVSGSG
+758 
-768 FEGCFI
+768 
-774 SNDQSGLRS
+774 S
-783 DDAMDSTGMY
+783 D
-793 CGGYSGA
+793 
-800 FWNTLSLEGA
+800 NT
-810 NNTDGG
+810 NGG

-827 TGKCEPT
+827 TGKHGT
-834 GVFSGNDSSGL
+834 IGYFSDDFQSGL
-845 RTDVSMDSIGMSCV
+845 RTDVSMDSTGMSCV
-859 GSSEAFWNTLSLEG
+859 GSSEAFWNTLNSND

-878 CVFKTNTN
+878 CV
-886 GGNNGYFGVSK
+886 
-897 GTIARKSVGAFVRND
+897 
-912 SSCLRTDDFVDDI
+912 
-925 YIDSRQNS
+925 
-933 GTFQNTLNSDGE
+933 
-945 NNADCM
+945 

-959 RGTSTNKDWIT
+959 RGSSTTQDWRT
-970 DVGTQFTSV
+970 DIGTAFNPEWGSF
-979 GINFETG
+979 GAG
-986 MNMVL
+986 MEMVL
-991 NSLYHGTGDTENC
+991 KSLYYGTGDTENC
-1004 TECNGDGCEFCEG
+1004 TKCNGGGCEHCKG
-1017 YIPHNNISNPIFLV
+1017 YIPYNNISNPIFLV

-1041 NLVASHLNS
+1041 NLVAEHLNS
-1050 CTDTAHCSGTRT
+1050 CKDTNHCPGSRT
-1062 VQDVYAYTFAT
+1062 EKDIYAYTFAT
-1073 PKTVKNSTGNNDQNI
+1073 PKTENDITKYDNKKNQNI

-1096 VVPLVPTNIM
+1096 IVTFVPTNFSKP
-1106 ALNWADNG
+1106 NWSDNG
-1114 WTRHGRDFHL
+1114 WTRYGRDFRIT
-1124 SMPMYVQLPL
+1124 MPLYLNSRFIK
-1134 LKSLDTAALGLG
+1134 KSGTADFGFG
-1146 GHAMSTYSHWLETL
+1146 GHAMSTYRHWLEIL
-1160 PGKLNKNA
+1160 PGMLNKKA
-1168 EAITAADLDA
+1168 EDITTEDLKS
-1178 ISDAREAAG
+1178 ISDDRDAVG
-1187 LLPRLLRVKCP
+1187 LLPRLFKVKCP

-1204 DSEGNIIA
+1204 DSDGNIVA
-1212 YESARENAVYPNITE
+1212 YESARENAVYPEITE
-1227 SEVVSWISNNNE
+1227 RGITSYISEDNE

-1261 TMNVALETIGA
+1261 TMNVALKTIGA
-1272 GDQLDSMTYSN
+1272 GDQLESMTYSN

-1302 SESQLMAVA
+1302 NESSLMAVA

-1316 TEPSKNPYLKSAVPD
+1316 TEPLKNPYLKSAVPD

-1377 EVLTWRIHR
+1377 ETLTWRIHR

-1408 RVFELKTS
+1408 RVFELTRA

>member
-1 MNETAAKIVS
+1 
-11 EVTEMREESVKYFLC
+11 MREESVKYFLC

-72 NITVPSELGSGK
+72 NVTVPSDLESGK

-106 SAQAKVVETDALP
+106 SAQAKV
-119 SVVKMNST
+119 
-127 AEISDEKVTA
+127 
-137 LSMAQN
+137 
-143 AETLTEKQKVEKFNN
+143 ETLTEKQKVEKFNN

-171 YKGFDQQSDLEYIVT
+171 YKGFNQQFDLEYIVT

-198 PQDEYVYSFDL
+198 PQAEYVYSFDL

-228 SEASQE
+228 SEDSQE

-264 EYVVTVEVDS
+264 EYVVTVEADS

-289 PTWSAPNSKIQDIY
+289 PTWSAPNSKIQDVY
-303 VINGTFANSPRSNS
+303 VINGTFANSPRSNT

-332 IKLTLPSN
+332 IKLTLPTN

-353 LRKQNYF
+353 LKKQNYF
-360 KVSEDIE
+360 KVSKDIDI
-367 VRAYDCKDAAAW
+367 RAYDCKDAASW

-384 SWNNQPFNNS
+384 SWNNQPFDNS
-394 NNGYLNSNPELL
+394 NNGYLNSDPELL
-406 SSVAASSG
+406 SSVAAKSDSED
-414 LSSYTFNITGA
+414 YIFNITKA
-425 VQRWINGGNNNG
+425 VSRWEKGETNNG

-443 NESTKTQVDF
+443 DESAKTQVDF
-453 YSTRASSSGS
+453 YSTRATAAET
-463 RPSFVMYYYDPYVS
+463 RPNFVMYYHDPYVS
-477 EKKWTPKCQLSDSK
+477 LKKWTPTCKSSVSS
-491 TVHVRCSLPWTV
+491 TVHVLCRLPWTV

-510 WLSVTDLKDK
+510 WLTVTDLKASS
-520 TFKLRAAE
+520 FKLKATE
-528 NTMASARSGTATVK
+528 NTLASERSGTVTVK
-542 TSLNGVESVIGT
+542 TSLGDVTSVIGT
-554 IAVTQFG
+554 ITVTQFG

-568 STEQVDLKHTNQS
+568 DTEHMDVKHTNQT
-581 KTITVTSN
+581 KTISVVSN
-589 SSWTV
+589 SSWTA
-594 SKDSDW
+594 SSNSDW
-600 IDIENGEGTGN
+600 IEIENGNGIGNSTFSMTVQGNTKQENGTN
-611 ASFEINT
+611 D
-618 TENNTSNTRIGTIT
+618 TRTGTVT

-644 TQFDG
+644 RQFDEA
-649 VSELFNP
+649 SEYFNP
-656 INSNDT
+656 INS
-662 SETRASTEYN
+662 EGIGVTRPSTEYN

-680 KLAYSAYM
+680 KLAYAAYK
-688 PLKGRIS
+688 PLKGQFS
-695 DIAPGMFMESGI
+695 DIAPGKFMEPDIRS
-707 NPAQDEL
+707 AQEEL
-714 AACGF
+714 DDYGF
-719 ESNIYNN
+719 ESSIYND
-726 GENDTVCHV
+726 GDNDTVCHV
-735 IGHRNISYDL
+735 IGHKQIYANI
-745 SNNIDGGNDDATL
+745 NNSTNGGND
-758 GVYKNVSGSG
+758 
-768 FEGCFI
+768 
-774 SNDQSGLRS
+774 
-783 DDAMDSTGMY
+783 
-793 CGGYSGA
+793 
-800 FWNTLSLEGA
+800 
-810 NNTDGG
+810 
-816 NNNGTLGILEG
+816 NGTLGIFEG
-827 TGKCEPT
+827 TAKCRST
-834 GVFSGNDSSGL
+834 GVIYGTNQSGL
-845 RTDVSMDSIGMSCV
+845 RTDVSMDSTGMSCV
-859 GSSEAFWNTLSLEG
+859 GSSEAFWNTLNSNG
-873 ANNTD
+873 ANNT
-878 CVFKTNTN
+878 
-886 GGNNGYFGVSK
+886 
-897 GTIARKSVGAFVRND
+897 
-912 SSCLRTDDFVDDI
+912 
-925 YIDSRQNS
+925 
-933 GTFQNTLNSDGE
+933 
-945 NNADCM
+945 DCM

-959 RGTSTNKDWIT
+959 RGSSTNKDWIT
-970 DVGTQFTSV
+970 DFGTQLDPNWGSF
-979 GINFETG
+979 GAG
-986 MNMVL
+986 MEMVL
-991 NSLYHGTGDTENC
+991 KSLYHGTGDTENC
-1004 TECNGDGCEFCEG
+1004 TKCNGKSDGCEYCKG
-1017 YIPHNNISNPIFLV
+1017 YIPFNNISNPIFLV

-1041 NLVASHLNS
+1041 NLVAEHLNS
-1050 CTDTAHCSGTRT
+1050 CKDTNHCPGSRT
-1062 VQDVYAYTFAT
+1062 EKDIYSYTFAT
-1073 PKTVKNSTGNNDQNI
+1073 PKTVKNKQGSDSQNI

-1096 VVPLVPTNIM
+1096 IVPLVPTNIL

-1114 WTRHGRDFHL
+1114 WTRHGRDFRIT
-1124 SMPMYVQLPL
+1124 MPMNVDLWW
-1134 LKSLDTAALGLG
+1134 LKPFDTALLGFG
-1146 GHAMSTYSHWLETL
+1146 GHAMSTYSRWLESF
-1160 PGKLNKNA
+1160 PGMLNKKA
-1168 EAITAADLDA
+1168 EDITTADLESLTDN
-1178 ISDAREAAG
+1178 REAVG
-1187 LLPRLLRVKCP
+1187 LLPRLFKVKCP

-1204 DSEGNIIA
+1204 DSAGNIVA
-1212 YESARENAVYPNITE
+1212 YESARENAVYPELAE
-1227 SEVVSWISNNNE
+1227 SGIASWISKDNE

-1272 GDQLDSMTYSN
+1272 GDQLESMIYSN

-1302 SESQLMAVA
+1302 NESRLMAVA

-1331 TPYAGNNYITVV
+1331 TPYAGNNYITAV

-1377 EVLTWRIHR
+1377 ETLTWRIHR
-1386 NFPAT
+1386 KFPAT

-1408 RVFELKTS
+1408 RVFELTRA

>member
-1 MNETAAKIVS
+1 MKRKKVFKRITAAALSLLFVFSIIPASALDSLSVEETTAKIVS

-72 NITVPSELGSGK
+72 NVTVPSDLGSGK

-127 AEISDEKVTA
+127 AEISNEKVTA
-137 LSMAQN
+137 SSMAQK

-171 YKGFDQQSDLEYIVT
+171 YKGFDRQSDLEYIVT

-198 PQDEYVYSFDL
+198 PQDEYVYRFDL
-209 DSDGLIPVEQAN
+209 DSDGLIPIEQPN

-264 EYVVTVEVDS
+264 EYVVMVEADS

-289 PTWSAPNSKIQDIY
+289 PTWSAPNSKIQDVY
-303 VINGTFANSPRSNS
+303 VINGTFANSPRSNT

-332 IKLTLPSN
+332 IKLSMPTN
-340 LPIGYSLYNSTLV
+340 LPTGYVLKHSTLTFK
-353 LRKQNYF
+353 KQNYF
-360 KVSEDIE
+360 KTSKDID
-367 VRAYDCKDAAAW
+367 VRAYDCKDAASW

-384 SWNNQPFNNS
+384 SWNNQPFSNS

-406 SSVAASSG
+406 SSVAAKSD
-414 LSSYTFNITGA
+414 LDSYSFSITKA
-425 VQRWINGGNNNG
+425 VQRWLNGEINNG
-437 IMLASS
+437 IMLSS
-443 NESTKTQVDF
+443 SDESTKTQVDF
-453 YSTRASSSGS
+453 YSTRTSASEN
-463 RPSFVMYYYDPYVS
+463 RPGFVIYYQPPYVAS
-477 EKKWTPKCQLSDSK
+477 QAWTPTYESSTCRAIGV
-491 TVHVRCSLPWTV
+491 TCSLPWTV

-510 WLSVTDLKDK
+510 WLTVTDLKAN
-520 TFKLRAAE
+520 TFKLKVDE
-528 NTMASARSGTATVK
+528 NTLASERVGTATVK
-542 TSLNGVESVIGT
+542 MTANGTGIAIGT
-554 IAVTQFG
+554 ITVTQFG
-561 AEPNIIL
+561 AEPSVVL
-568 STEQVDLKHTNQS
+568 DTEHLDVKHTNQT
-581 KTITVTSN
+581 KTITVASN
-589 SSWTV
+589 SSW
-594 SKDSDW
+594 SASSDSSW
-600 IDIENGEGTGN
+600 IEIENGNGIGNSTFSMTVQGNTKQENGTN
-611 ASFEINT
+611 D
-618 TENNTSNTRIGTIT
+618 TRTGTVT

-644 TQFDG
+644 RQFDEA
-649 VSELFNP
+649 SEYFNP
-656 INSNDT
+656 INS
-662 SETRASTEYN
+662 EGIGVTRPSTEYN

-680 KLAYSAYM
+680 KLAYAAYK
-688 PLKGRIS
+688 PLKGQFS
-695 DIAPGMFMESGI
+695 DIAPGKFMEPDIRS
-707 NPAQDEL
+707 AQEEL
-714 AACGF
+714 DDYGF
-719 ESNIYNN
+719 ESSIYND
-726 GENDTVCHV
+726 GDNDTVCHV
-735 IGHRNISYDL
+735 IGHKQIYANI
-745 SNNIDGGNDDATL
+745 NNSTNGGND
-758 GVYKNVSGSG
+758 
-768 FEGCFI
+768 
-774 SNDQSGLRS
+774 
-783 DDAMDSTGMY
+783 
-793 CGGYSGA
+793 
-800 FWNTLSLEGA
+800 
-810 NNTDGG
+810 
-816 NNNGTLGILEG
+816 NGTLGIFEG
-827 TGKCEPT
+827 TAKCRST
-834 GVFSGNDSSGL
+834 GVIYGTNQSGL
-845 RTDVSMDSIGMSCV
+845 RTDVSMDSTGMSCV
-859 GSSEAFWNTLSLEG
+859 GSSEAFWNTLNSNG
-873 ANNTD
+873 ANNT
-878 CVFKTNTN
+878 
-886 GGNNGYFGVSK
+886 
-897 GTIARKSVGAFVRND
+897 
-912 SSCLRTDDFVDDI
+912 
-925 YIDSRQNS
+925 
-933 GTFQNTLNSDGE
+933 
-945 NNADCM
+945 DCM

-959 RGTSTNKDWIT
+959 RGSSTNKDWIT
-970 DVGTQFTSV
+970 DFGTQLDPNWGSF
-979 GINFETG
+979 GAG
-986 MNMVL
+986 MEMVL
-991 NSLYHGTGDTENC
+991 KSLYHGTGDTENC
-1004 TECNGDGCEFCEG
+1004 TKCNGKSDGCEYCKG
-1017 YIPHNNISNPIFLV
+1017 YIPFNNISNPIFLV

-1041 NLVASHLNS
+1041 NLVAEHLNS
-1050 CTDTAHCSGTRT
+1050 CKDTNHCPGSRT
-1062 VQDVYAYTFAT
+1062 EKDIYSYTFAT
-1073 PKTVKNSTGNNDQNI
+1073 PKTVKNKQGSDSQNI

-1096 VVPLVPTNIM
+1096 IVPLVPTNIL

-1114 WTRHGRDFHL
+1114 WTRHGRDFRIT
-1124 SMPMYVQLPL
+1124 MPMNVDLWW
-1134 LKSLDTAALGLG
+1134 LKPFDTALLGFG
-1146 GHAMSTYSHWLETL
+1146 GHAMSTYSRWLESF
-1160 PGKLNKNA
+1160 PGMLNKKA
-1168 EAITAADLDA
+1168 EDITTADLESLTDN
-1178 ISDAREAAG
+1178 REAVG
-1187 LLPRLLRVKCP
+1187 LLPRLFKVKCP

-1204 DSEGNIIA
+1204 DSAGNIVA
-1212 YESARENAVYPNITE
+1212 YESARENAVYPELAE
-1227 SEVVSWISNNNE
+1227 SGIASWISKDNE

-1272 GDQLDSMTYSN
+1272 GDQLESMIYSN

-1302 SESQLMAVA
+1302 NESRLMAVA

-1377 EVLTWRIHR
+1377 ETLTWRIHR
-1386 NFPAT
+1386 KFPAT

-1408 RVFELKTS
+1408 RVFELTRA

>member
-1 MNETAAKIVS
+1 MKRKKVFKRITAAALSLLFVFSIIPASALDSLSVEETTAKIVS

-54 LTPSSKSGETV
+54 LTLSSKSGETV
-65 YSTKGGL
+65 YLTKGGL
-72 NITVPSELGSGK
+72 NVTVPSELGSGK

-137 LSMAQN
+137 SSMAQK

-171 YKGFDQQSDLEYIVT
+171 YKGFNQQSDLEYIVT

-198 PQDEYVYSFDL
+198 PQAEYVYSFDL

-264 EYVVTVEVDS
+264 EYVVTVEADS

-289 PTWSAPNSKIQDIY
+289 PTWSAPNSKIQDVY
-303 VINGTFANSPRSNS
+303 VINGTFANSPRSNT

-324 LTNIVRSY
+324 LTNTVRSY
-332 IKLTLPSN
+332 IKLTLPTN

-353 LRKQNYF
+353 LKKQNYF
-360 KVSEDIE
+360 KVSKDIDI
-367 VRAYDCKDAAAW
+367 RAYDCKDAASW

-384 SWNNQPFNNS
+384 SWNNQPFDNS
-394 NNGYLNSNPELL
+394 NNGYLNSDPELL
-406 SSVAASSG
+406 SSVAAKSDSED
-414 LSSYTFNITGA
+414 YIFNITKA
-425 VQRWINGGNNNG
+425 VSRWEKGEANNG

-443 NESTKTQVDF
+443 DESAKTQVDF
-453 YSTRASSSGS
+453 YSTRATAAET
-463 RPSFVMYYYDPYVS
+463 RPNFVMYYHDPYVS
-477 EKKWTPKCQLSDSK
+477 LKKWTPTCKSSVSS
-491 TVHVRCSLPWTV
+491 TVHVLCRLPWTV

-510 WLSVTDLKDK
+510 WLTVTDLKAK
-520 TFKLRAAE
+520 SFKLKADE
-528 NTMASARSGTATVK
+528 NTLASERSGTVTVK
-542 TSLNGVESVIGT
+542 TSLGNVTSVIGT
-554 IAVTQFG
+554 ITVTQLG
-561 AEPNIIL
+561 AEPSVVL
-568 STEQVDLKHTNQS
+568 DTEHLKVDHTKQT

-589 SSWTV
+589 SSWSAST
-594 SKDSDW
+594 DSDW
-600 IDIENGEGTGN
+600 IEIENGNGIGN
-611 ASFEINT
+611 STFKVEVQKIPKNDDNT
-618 TENNTSNTRIGTIT
+618 TNSRTGTVT
-632 VQAGTVSKTITV
+632 VQAGTISKTITV
-644 TQFDG
+644 TQLDK
-649 VSELFNP
+649 VSEFFNP
-656 INSNDT
+656 IKSDGT
-662 SETRASTEYN
+662 CETRPSTEYN
-672 HPLAQWAM
+672 HPLALWAM
-680 KLAYSAYM
+680 NLAYSAYM
-688 PLKGRIS
+688 PLTGDFS
-695 DIAPGMFMESGI
+695 GLAPGLFMEDNIVSATDLLDQYGI
-707 NPAQDEL
+707 KSVAFNTDK
-714 AACGF
+714 
-719 ESNIYNN
+719 
-726 GENDTVCHV
+726 NDTVCHI
-735 IGHRNISYDL
+735 IGHKQIYADINY
-745 SNNIDGGNDDATL
+745 NT
-758 GVYKNVSGSG
+758 SGDT
-768 FEGCFI
+768 
-774 SNDQSGLRS
+774 N
-783 DDAMDSTGMY
+783 
-793 CGGYSGA
+793 
-800 FWNTLSLEGA
+800 
-810 NNTDGG
+810 GG
-816 NNNGTLGILEG
+816 NNNGYLGILEG
-827 TGKCEPT
+827 TGRCKPI
-834 GVFSGNDSSGL
+834 GVFSGSNQSS
-845 RTDVSMDSIGMSCV
+845 
-859 GSSEAFWNTLSLEG
+859 
-873 ANNTD
+873 
-878 CVFKTNTN
+878 
-886 GGNNGYFGVSK
+886 
-897 GTIARKSVGAFVRND
+897 
-912 SSCLRTDDFVDDI
+912 LRTDDFVGTVGPNCTG
-925 YIDSRQNS
+925 NS
-933 GTFQNTLNSDGE
+933 EIIGNTLNS
-945 NNADCM
+945 NNTDCM
-951 RTLVVVDI
+951 RTLVVIDI
-959 RGTSTNKDWIT
+959 RGSSTTNDWWT
-970 DVGTQFTSV
+970 DIGTQLNPKWGSF
-979 GINFETG
+979 GAG
-986 MNMVL
+986 MEMVL
-991 NSLYHGTGDTENC
+991 KSLYHGTGDTENC
-1004 TECNGDGCEFCEG
+1004 TKCNGGGCVYCKG
-1017 YIPHNNISNPIFLV
+1017 YIPYNNISNPIFLV

-1041 NLVASHLNS
+1041 NLVAEHLNS
-1050 CTDTAHCSGTRT
+1050 CKDTNHCPGSRT
-1062 VQDVYAYTFAT
+1062 EKDIYAYTFAT
-1073 PKTVKNSTGNNDQNI
+1073 PKTENDITKYDNKKNQNI

-1096 VVPLVPTNIM
+1096 IVTFVPTNFSKP
-1106 ALNWADNG
+1106 NWSDNG
-1114 WTRHGRDFHL
+1114 WTRYGRDFRIT
-1124 SMPMYVQLPL
+1124 MPLYLNSRF
-1134 LKSLDTAALGLG
+1134 LKMSGTDVFGAG
-1146 GHAMSTYSHWLETL
+1146 GHAMSTYRHWLEIL
-1160 PGKLNKNA
+1160 PGMLNKKA
-1168 EAITAADLDA
+1168 EDITTEDLKS
-1178 ISDAREAAG
+1178 ISDDRDAVG
-1187 LLPRLLRVKCP
+1187 LLPRLFKVKCP

-1204 DSEGNIIA
+1204 DSDGNIVA
-1212 YESARENAVYPNITE
+1212 YESARENAVYPEITE
-1227 SEVVSWISNNNE
+1227 RGITSYISEDNE

-1255 EAYDYG
+1255 EAHDYG

-1272 GDQLDSMTYSN
+1272 GDQLESMTYSN

-1302 SESQLMAVA
+1302 NESRLMVVA

-1377 EVLTWRIHR
+1377 ETLTWRIHR

-1408 RVFELKTS
+1408 RVFELTRA

>member
-1 MNETAAKIVS
+1 MKKKKVCKRITAAALSLLFVFSIIPASALDSLSVEETAAKIVS

-72 NITVPSELGSGK
+72 NVTVPSDLGSGK

-127 AEISDEKVTA
+127 AEISNEKVTA
-137 LSMAQN
+137 SSMAQK

-171 YKGFDQQSDLEYIVT
+171 YKGFDRQSDLEYIVT

-198 PQDEYVYSFDL
+198 PQDEYVYRFDL
-209 DSDGLIPVEQAN
+209 DSDGLIPIEQPN

-264 EYVVTVEVDS
+264 EYVVMVEADS

-289 PTWSAPNSKIQDIY
+289 PTWSAPNSKIQDVY
-303 VINGTFANSPRSNS
+303 VINGTFANSPRSNT

-332 IKLTLPSN
+332 IKLSMPTN
-340 LPIGYSLYNSTLV
+340 LPTGYVLKHSTLTFK
-353 LRKQNYF
+353 KQNYF
-360 KVSEDIE
+360 KTSKDID
-367 VRAYDCKDAAAW
+367 VRAYDCKDAASW
-379 STSSI
+379 SMSSI
-384 SWNNQPFNNS
+384 SWNNQPFSNS

-406 SSVAASSG
+406 SSVAAKSD
-414 LSSYTFNITGA
+414 LDSYSFSITKA
-425 VQRWINGGNNNG
+425 VQRWLNGEINNG
-437 IMLASS
+437 IMLSS
-443 NESTKTQVDF
+443 SDESTKTQVDF
-453 YSTRASSSGS
+453 YSTRTSASEN
-463 RPSFVMYYYDPYVS
+463 RPGFVIYYQPPYVAS
-477 EKKWTPKCQLSDSK
+477 QAWTPTYESSTCRAIGV
-491 TVHVRCSLPWTV
+491 TCSLPWTV

-510 WLSVTDLKDK
+510 WLTVTDLKAN
-520 TFKLRAAE
+520 TFKLKVDE
-528 NTMASARSGTATVK
+528 NTLASERVGTATVK
-542 TSLNGVESVIGT
+542 MTANGTGIAIGT
-554 IAVTQFG
+554 ITVTQFG
-561 AEPNIIL
+561 AEPSVVL
-568 STEQVDLKHTNQS
+568 DTEHMDVKHTNQT
-581 KTITVTSN
+581 KTISVVSN
-589 SSWTV
+589 SSWTA
-594 SKDSDW
+594 SSNSDW
-600 IDIENGEGTGN
+600 IEIENGNGIGNSTFSMTVQGNTKQENGTN
-611 ASFEINT
+611 D
-618 TENNTSNTRIGTIT
+618 TRTGTVT

-644 TQFDG
+644 RQFDEA
-649 VSELFNP
+649 SEYFNP
-656 INSNDT
+656 INS
-662 SETRASTEYN
+662 EGIGVTRPSTEYN

-680 KLAYSAYM
+680 KLAYAAYK
-688 PLKGRIS
+688 PLKGQFS
-695 DIAPGMFMESGI
+695 DIAPGKFMEPDIRS
-707 NPAQDEL
+707 AQEEL
-714 AACGF
+714 DDYGF
-719 ESNIYNN
+719 ESSIYND
-726 GENDTVCHV
+726 GDNDTVCHV
-735 IGHRNISYDL
+735 IGHKQIYANI
-745 SNNIDGGNDDATL
+745 NNSTNGGND
-758 GVYKNVSGSG
+758 
-768 FEGCFI
+768 
-774 SNDQSGLRS
+774 
-783 DDAMDSTGMY
+783 
-793 CGGYSGA
+793 
-800 FWNTLSLEGA
+800 
-810 NNTDGG
+810 
-816 NNNGTLGILEG
+816 NGTLGIFEG
-827 TGKCEPT
+827 TAKCRST
-834 GVFSGNDSSGL
+834 GVIYGTNQSGL
-845 RTDVSMDSIGMSCV
+845 RTDVSMDSTGMSCV
-859 GSSEAFWNTLSLEG
+859 GSSEAFWNTLNSNG
-873 ANNTD
+873 ANNT
-878 CVFKTNTN
+878 
-886 GGNNGYFGVSK
+886 
-897 GTIARKSVGAFVRND
+897 
-912 SSCLRTDDFVDDI
+912 
-925 YIDSRQNS
+925 
-933 GTFQNTLNSDGE
+933 
-945 NNADCM
+945 DCM

-959 RGTSTNKDWIT
+959 RGSSTNKDWIT
-970 DVGTQFTSV
+970 DFGTQLDPNWGSF
-979 GINFETG
+979 GAG
-986 MNMVL
+986 MEMVL
-991 NSLYHGTGDTENC
+991 KSLYHGTGDTENC
-1004 TECNGDGCEFCEG
+1004 TKCNGKSDGCEYCKG
-1017 YIPHNNISNPIFLV
+1017 YIPFNNISNPIFLV

-1041 NLVASHLNS
+1041 NLVAEHLNS
-1050 CTDTAHCSGTRT
+1050 CKDTNHCPGSRT
-1062 VQDVYAYTFAT
+1062 EKDIYSYTFAT
-1073 PKTVKNSTGNNDQNI
+1073 PKTVKNKQGSDSQNI

-1096 VVPLVPTNIM
+1096 IVPLVPTNIL

-1114 WTRHGRDFHL
+1114 WTRHGRDFRIT
-1124 SMPMYVQLPL
+1124 MPMNVDLWW
-1134 LKSLDTAALGLG
+1134 LKPFDTALLGFG
-1146 GHAMSTYSHWLETL
+1146 GHAMSTYSRWLESF
-1160 PGKLNKNA
+1160 PGMLNKKA
-1168 EAITAADLDA
+1168 EDITTADLESLTDN
-1178 ISDAREAAG
+1178 REAVG
-1187 LLPRLLRVKCP
+1187 LLPRLFKVKCP

-1204 DSEGNIIA
+1204 DSAGNIVA
-1212 YESARENAVYPNITE
+1212 YESARENAVYPELAE
-1227 SEVVSWISNNNE
+1227 SGIASWISKDNE

-1272 GDQLDSMTYSN
+1272 GDQLESMIYSN

-1302 SESQLMAVA
+1302 NESRLMAVA

-1377 EVLTWRIHR
+1377 ETLTWRIHR
-1386 NFPAT
+1386 KFPAT

-1408 RVFELKTS
+1408 RVFELTRA

>member
-1 MNETAAKIVS
+1 
-11 EVTEMREESVKYFLC
+11 
-26 DDGSYIAATYAAP
+26 
-39 VHYNENGVWKEIDNT
+39 
-54 LTPSSKSGETV
+54 
-65 YSTKGGL
+65 
-72 NITVPSELGSGK
+72 
-84 RFTATNG
+84 
-91 GYTISFGV
+91 
-99 KSIDNSL
+99 
-106 SAQAKVVETDALP
+106 
-119 SVVKMNST
+119 
-127 AEISDEKVTA
+127 
-137 LSMAQN
+137 
-143 AETLTEKQKVEKFNN
+143 
-158 EQMTVDKQSGAVV
+158 
-171 YKGFDQQSDLEYIVT
+171 
-186 SNSLKENIVVYK
+186 
-198 PQDEYVYSFDL
+198 
-209 DSDGLIPVEQAN
+209 
-221 GSIILVE
+221 
-228 SEASQE
+228 
-234 AVFTLDAPYMYDAN
+234 
-248 GAESYDIE
+248 
-256 LSIKENGD
+256 
-264 EYVVTVEVDS
+264 
-274 TWLNNS
+274 
-280 EREFPVVID
+280 
-289 PTWSAPNSKIQDIY
+289 
-303 VINGTFANSPRSNS
+303 
-317 EIRAGRN
+317 
-324 LTNIVRSY
+324 
-332 IKLTLPSN
+332 
-340 LPIGYSLYNSTLV
+340 
-353 LRKQNYF
+353 
-360 KVSEDIE
+360 
-367 VRAYDCKDAAAW
+367 
-379 STSSI
+379 
-384 SWNNQPFNNS
+384 
-394 NNGYLNSNPELL
+394 
-406 SSVAASSG
+406 
-414 LSSYTFNITGA
+414 
-425 VQRWINGGNNNG
+425 
-437 IMLASS
+437 
-443 NESTKTQVDF
+443 
-453 YSTRASSSGS
+453 
-463 RPSFVMYYYDPYVS
+463 
-477 EKKWTPKCQLSDSK
+477 
-491 TVHVRCSLPWTV
+491 
-503 EISPDSP
+503 
-510 WLSVTDLKDK
+510 
-520 TFKLRAAE
+520 
-528 NTMASARSGTATVK
+528 MASARSGTATVK

-568 STEQVDLKHTNQS
+568 STEQVDVKHTNQS

-758 GVYKNVSGSG
+758 GGYKANINGSG
-768 FEGCFI
+768 FEDCFI

-783 DDAMDSTGMY
+783 DDAMDGIGISCVGS
-793 CGGYSGA
+793 SGA

-878 CVFKTNTN
+878 C
-886 GGNNGYFGVSK
+886 
-897 GTIARKSVGAFVRND
+897 I
-912 SSCLRTDDFVDDI
+912 
-925 YIDSRQNS
+925 
-933 GTFQNTLNSDGE
+933 
-945 NNADCM
+945 

-959 RGTSTNKDWIT
+959 RGSSTNKDWLT
-970 DVGTQFTSV
+970 DIGTEIGLSAFS
-979 GINFETG
+979 FDAG

-1041 NLVASHLNS
+1041 NLLAEHLNS
-1050 CTDTAHCSGTRT
+1050 CKDTNHCSGSRT
-1062 VQDVYAYTFAT
+1062 EKDIYAYTFAT

-1106 ALNWADNG
+1106 ALNWSDNG
-1114 WTRHGRDFHL
+1114 WTRYGRDFRIT
-1124 SMPMYVQLPL
+1124 MPLYLNSKY
-1134 LKSLDTAALGLG
+1134 LKMSGTDVFGAG
-1146 GHAMSTYSHWLETL
+1146 GHAMSTYRHWLEIL
-1160 PGKLNKNA
+1160 PGMLNKKA
-1168 EAITAADLDA
+1168 EDITAEDLKS
-1178 ISDAREAAG
+1178 ISDDRDAVG
-1187 LLPRLLRVKCP
+1187 LLPRLFKVKCP

-1204 DSEGNIIA
+1204 DSDGNIVA
-1212 YESARENAVYPNITE
+1212 YESARENAVYPEITE
-1227 SEVVSWISNNNE
+1227 SGITSYISEDNE

-1272 GDQLDSMTYSN
+1272 GDQLESMTYSN

-1377 EVLTWRIHR
+1377 ETLTWRIHR
-1386 NFPAT
+1386 KFPAT

-1408 RVFELKTS
+1408 RVFELTRA

>member
-1 MNETAAKIVS
+1 MKKKKVCKMITAAALSLLFVFSIIPASALDSLSVEETAAKIVS

-72 NITVPSELGSGK
+72 NVTVPSELGSGK

-127 AEISDEKVTA
+127 ADISDEKVTA
-137 LSMAQN
+137 SSMAQKV
-143 AETLTEKQKVEKFNN
+143 ETLTEKQKVEKFNN

-171 YKGFDQQSDLEYIVT
+171 YKGFNQQSDLEYIVT

-198 PQDEYVYSFDL
+198 PQAEYVYSFDL

-264 EYVVTVEVDS
+264 EYVVTVEADS

-289 PTWSAPNSKIQDIY
+289 PTWSAPNSKVQDVY
-303 VINGTFANSPRSNS
+303 VINGTFANSPRSNT

-332 IKLTLPSN
+332 IKLTLPTN

-353 LRKQNYF
+353 LKKQNYF
-360 KVSEDIE
+360 KVSKDIDI
-367 VRAYDCKDAAAW
+367 RAYDCKDAASW

-384 SWNNQPFNNS
+384 SWNNQPFDNS
-394 NNGYLNSNPELL
+394 NNGYLNSDPELL
-406 SSVAASSG
+406 SSVAAKSDSED
-414 LSSYTFNITGA
+414 YIFNITKA
-425 VQRWINGGNNNG
+425 VSRWEKGETNNG

-443 NESTKTQVDF
+443 DESAKTQVDF
-453 YSTRASSSGS
+453 YSTRATAAET
-463 RPSFVMYYYDPYVS
+463 RPNFVMYYHDPYVS
-477 EKKWTPKCQLSDSK
+477 LKKWTPTCKSSVSS
-491 TVHVRCSLPWTV
+491 TVHVLCRLPWTV

-510 WLSVTDLKDK
+510 WLTVTDLKASS
-520 TFKLRAAE
+520 FKLKATE
-528 NTMASARSGTATVK
+528 NTLASERVSTVTVK
-542 TSLNGVESVIGT
+542 TSLGEVTSVIGT
-554 IAVTQFG
+554 IAVTQLG
-561 AEPNIIL
+561 AEPSIVL
-568 STEQVDLKHTNQS
+568 DTEHLKVDHTKQT
-581 KTITVTSN
+581 KTVTVTSN
-589 SSWTV
+589 SSW
-594 SKDSDW
+594 SASADSDW
-600 IDIENGEGTGN
+600 IEIENGNGIGN
-611 ASFEINT
+611 STFKVKVQEIPKNDDNT
-618 TENNTSNTRIGTIT
+618 TNSRIGTVT
-632 VQAGTVSKTITV
+632 VQAGTISKTITV
-644 TQFDG
+644 TQLDE
-649 VSELFNP
+649 VSEFFNP
-656 INSNDT
+656 IKSDG
-662 SETRASTEYN
+662 SCETRSSKEYN
-672 HPLAQWAM
+672 HPLAKWAM
-680 KLAYSAYM
+680 DLAYSAYM
-688 PLKGRIS
+688 PLTGGFS
-695 DIAPGMFMESGI
+695 GIAPGLFMEDNIVSAEDLLDDYGI
-707 NPAQDEL
+707 KSVAFNTDKK
-714 AACGF
+714 
-719 ESNIYNN
+719 
-726 GENDTVCHV
+726 DTVCHI
-735 IGHRNISYDL
+735 IGHKQIYADINYNTSD
-745 SNNIDGGNDDATL
+745 NTNGGNNNATL

-793 CGGYSGA
+793 CGGYS
-800 FWNTLSLEGA
+800 
-810 NNTDGG
+810 
-816 NNNGTLGILEG
+816 
-827 TGKCEPT
+827 
-834 GVFSGNDSSGL
+834 
-845 RTDVSMDSIGMSCV
+845 
-859 GSSEAFWNTLSLEG
+859 EAFWNTLSSDG
-873 ANNTD
+873 ANNT
-878 CVFKTNTN
+878 N
-886 GGNNGYFGVSK
+886 Y
-897 GTIARKSVGAFVRND
+897 
-912 SSCLRTDDFVDDI
+912 
-925 YIDSRQNS
+925 
-933 GTFQNTLNSDGE
+933 
-945 NNADCM
+945 M

-959 RGTSTNKDWIT
+959 RGSSTLKDWFT
-970 DVGTQFTSV
+970 DIGTEFGSSD
-979 GINFETG
+979 FSFKAG
-986 MNMVL
+986 MEMVL
-991 NSLYHGTGDTENC
+991 KSLYHGTGDTENC
-1004 TECNGDGCEFCEG
+1004 TKCNGKSDGCEYCKG
-1017 YIPHNNISNPIFLV
+1017 YIPFNNISNPIFLV

-1041 NLVASHLNS
+1041 NLVAEHLNS
-1050 CTDTAHCSGTRT
+1050 CDNTNHCPGSRKIE
-1062 VQDVYAYTFAT
+1062 DIYAYTFAT
-1073 PKTVKNSTGNNDQNI
+1073 PKTENDITKYDVTKNQNI

-1096 VVPLVPTNIM
+1096 IVTFVPTNFSKP
-1106 ALNWADNG
+1106 NWSDNG
-1114 WTRHGRDFHL
+1114 WTRYGRDFRIT
-1124 SMPMYVQLPL
+1124 MPLYLNSRF
-1134 LKSLDTAALGLG
+1134 LKMSGTDVFGAG
-1146 GHAMSTYSHWLETL
+1146 GHAMSTYSHWLENL
-1160 PGKLNKNA
+1160 PGMLNKKA
-1168 EAITAADLDA
+1168 EDITAEDLKS
-1178 ISDAREAAG
+1178 ISDDRDAVG
-1187 LLPRLLRVKCP
+1187 LLPRLFKVKCP

-1204 DSEGNIIA
+1204 DSAGNIVA
-1212 YESARENAVYPNITE
+1212 YESARENAVYPEIAESGITSYI
-1227 SEVVSWISNNNE
+1227 SEDNE

-1272 GDQLDSMTYSN
+1272 GDQLESMIYSN

-1302 SESQLMAVA
+1302 NESRLMAVA

-1316 TEPSKNPYLKSAVPD
+1316 TEPLKNPYLKSAVPD

-1377 EVLTWRIHR
+1377 ETLTWRIHR

-1408 RVFELKTS
+1408 RVFELTRA

>member
-1 MNETAAKIVS
+1 MKRKKVFKRITAAALSLLFVFSIIPASALDSLSVEETTAKIVS

-39 VHYNENGVWKEIDNT
+39 VHYNENGEWKEIDNT
-54 LTPSSKSGETV
+54 LTLSSKSGETV

-72 NITVPSELGSGK
+72 NVTVPSELGSGK
-84 RFTATNG
+84 RFTATNE

-137 LSMAQN
+137 SSMAQK

-171 YKGFDQQSDLEYIVT
+171 YKGFNQQSDLEYIVT

-198 PQDEYVYSFDL
+198 PQAEYVYSFDL

-264 EYVVTVEVDS
+264 EYVVTVEADS

-289 PTWSAPNSKIQDIY
+289 PTWSAPNSKIQDVY
-303 VINGTFANSPRSNS
+303 VINGTFANSPRSNT

-332 IKLTLPSN
+332 IKLTLPTN

-353 LRKQNYF
+353 LKKQNYF
-360 KVSEDIE
+360 KVSKDID
-367 VRAYDCKDAAAW
+367 VRAYDCKDASSW

-384 SWNNQPFNNS
+384 SWNNQPFDNS
-394 NNGYLNSNPELL
+394 NNGYLHSNPELL
-406 SSVAASSG
+406 SSVAAKSDSED
-414 LSSYTFNITGA
+414 YIFNITKA
-425 VQRWINGGNNNG
+425 VSRWEKGETNNG

-443 NESTKTQVDF
+443 DESTKTQVDF
-453 YSTRASSSGS
+453 YSTRATATET
-463 RPSFVMYYYDPYVS
+463 RPNFVMYYHDPYVS
-477 EKKWTPKCQLSDSK
+477 LKKWTPTCKSSVSS
-491 TVHVRCSLPWTV
+491 TVHVLCRLPWTV

-510 WLSVTDLKDK
+510 WLTVTDLKAK
-520 TFKLRAAE
+520 SFKLKADE
-528 NTMASARSGTATVK
+528 NTLASERSGTVTVK
-542 TSLNGVESVIGT
+542 TSLGDVTSVIGT
-554 IAVTQFG
+554 ITVTQFG

-568 STEQVDLKHTNQS
+568 DTEHMDVKHTNQT
-581 KTITVTSN
+581 KTISVVSN
-589 SSWTV
+589 SSWTA
-594 SKDSDW
+594 SSNSDW
-600 IDIENGEGTGN
+600 IEIENGNGIGNSTFSMTVQGNTKQENGTN
-611 ASFEINT
+611 D
-618 TENNTSNTRIGTIT
+618 TRTGTVT

-644 TQFDG
+644 RQFDEA
-649 VSELFNP
+649 SEYFNP
-656 INSNDT
+656 INS
-662 SETRASTEYN
+662 EGIGVTRPSTEYN

-680 KLAYSAYM
+680 KLAYAAYK
-688 PLKGRIS
+688 PLKGQFS
-695 DIAPGMFMESGI
+695 DIAPGKFMEPDIRS
-707 NPAQDEL
+707 AQEEL
-714 AACGF
+714 DDYGF
-719 ESNIYNN
+719 ESSIYND
-726 GENDTVCHV
+726 GDNDTVCHV
-735 IGHRNISYDL
+735 IGHKQIYANI
-745 SNNIDGGNDDATL
+745 NNSTKGGND
-758 GVYKNVSGSG
+758 
-768 FEGCFI
+768 
-774 SNDQSGLRS
+774 
-783 DDAMDSTGMY
+783 
-793 CGGYSGA
+793 
-800 FWNTLSLEGA
+800 
-810 NNTDGG
+810 
-816 NNNGTLGILEG
+816 NGTLGIFEG
-827 TGKCEPT
+827 TAKCRST
-834 GVFSGNDSSGL
+834 GVIYGTNQSGL
-845 RTDVSMDSIGMSCV
+845 RTDVSMDSTGMSCV
-859 GSSEAFWNTLSLEG
+859 GSSEAFWNTLNSNG
-873 ANNTD
+873 ANNT
-878 CVFKTNTN
+878 
-886 GGNNGYFGVSK
+886 
-897 GTIARKSVGAFVRND
+897 
-912 SSCLRTDDFVDDI
+912 
-925 YIDSRQNS
+925 
-933 GTFQNTLNSDGE
+933 
-945 NNADCM
+945 DCM

-959 RGTSTNKDWIT
+959 RGSSTNKDWIT
-970 DVGTQFTSV
+970 DFGTQLDPNWGSF
-979 GINFETG
+979 GAG
-986 MNMVL
+986 MEMVL
-991 NSLYHGTGDTENC
+991 KSLYHGTGDTENC
-1004 TECNGDGCEFCEG
+1004 TKCNGKSDGCEYCKG
-1017 YIPHNNISNPIFLV
+1017 YIPFNNISNPIFLV

-1041 NLVASHLNS
+1041 NLVAEHLNS
-1050 CTDTAHCSGTRT
+1050 CKDTNHCPGSRT
-1062 VQDVYAYTFAT
+1062 EKDIYSYTFAT
-1073 PKTVKNSTGNNDQNI
+1073 PKTVKNKQGSDSQNI

-1096 VVPLVPTNIM
+1096 IVPLVPTNIL

-1114 WTRHGRDFHL
+1114 WTRHGRDFRIT
-1124 SMPMYVQLPL
+1124 MPMNVDLWW
-1134 LKSLDTAALGLG
+1134 LKPFDTALLGFG
-1146 GHAMSTYSHWLETL
+1146 GHAMSTYSRWLESF
-1160 PGKLNKNA
+1160 PGMLNKKA
-1168 EAITAADLDA
+1168 EDITTADLESLTDN
-1178 ISDAREAAG
+1178 REAVG
-1187 LLPRLLRVKCP
+1187 LLPRLFKVKCP

-1204 DSEGNIIA
+1204 DSAGNIVA
-1212 YESARENAVYPNITE
+1212 YESARENAVYPELAE
-1227 SEVVSWISNNNE
+1227 SGIASWISKDNE

-1272 GDQLDSMTYSN
+1272 GDQLESMTYSN

-1302 SESQLMAVA
+1302 NESRLMAVA

-1377 EVLTWRIHR
+1377 ETLTWRIHR

-1408 RVFELKTS
+1408 RVFELTRA